1 MKRWLLRAV
10 WTAALIVAT
19 VVIGGAVSARRRL
32 PDLQPWHRYVPAD
45 ATASN
50 LATAGFA
57 DYLRRE
63 EAVFAGVRARVEYTS
78 AGLAPAQA
86 NRYDTRSRS
95 HPSRMGWDG
104 NRTYEIVP
112 AGGIAGGALLVHGL
126 TDSPYSMKAVG
137 DTLKASGYYGVALRM
152 PGHGTVPAGLTT
164 AVWEDWLAAVR
175 IGVQHVRER
184 IGPDKPLLLVGYS
197 NGGALVLKYALD
209 QVERGDGV
217 RPTRLALISPMIG
230 VPPLAW
236 LARVISVLGPVPYF
250 EKARWLDV
258 LPEYNPFKYTSFPA
272 NAGLQSW
279 RLSSE
284 VQAQIR
290 RLGRAGRLKDLPP
303 VLTFQ
308 SVVDATVSTPAVV
321 HAMFDQLEANGSEL
335 VLFDINRLSG
345 MEPFIHPATAAVLS
359 RLTDRSPRRYGR
371 ALVTNADRE
380 SIQVVERSIRADQT
394 EIVTRPLGL
403 AWLPEMFS
411 LSHIALPFPLDDE
424 VYGRSPRASPLDLV
438 RLGTLSPRGER
449 GVLTVPVETLMRVSC
464 NPFFPYLAERLTA
477 WTNPGTPDRRP

>member
-10 WTAALIVAT
+10 WTATLIVAT

-50 LATAGFA
+50 LANASFA

-63 EAVFAGVRARVEYTS
+63 EAVFADVRARVESTS
-78 AGLAPAQA
+78 AGSAPAQA

-95 HPSRMGWDG
+95 HPSRIGWDA

-112 AGGIAGGALLVHGL
+112 TGGIAGGAVLVHGL

-175 IGVQHVRER
+175 VGVQHVRER
-184 IGPDKPLLLVGYS
+184 IGPDKPLVLVGYS

-230 VPPLAW
+230 VPPFAW
-236 LARVISVLGPVPYF
+236 LARVISFLVQC
-250 EKARWLDV
+250 RI
-258 LPEYNPFKYTSFPA
+258 SRRR
-272 NAGLQSW
+272 AGLTSCPSQ
-279 RLSSE
+279 
-284 VQAQIR
+284 
-290 RLGRAGRLKDLPP
+290 P
-303 VLTFQ
+303 V
-308 SVVDATVSTPAVV
+308 
-321 HAMFDQLEANGSEL
+321 
-335 VLFDINRLSG
+335 
-345 MEPFIHPATAAVLS
+345 
-359 RLTDRSPRRYGR
+359 
-371 ALVTNADRE
+371 
-380 SIQVVERSIRADQT
+380 
-394 EIVTRPLGL
+394 
-403 AWLPEMFS
+403 
-411 LSHIALPFPLDDE
+411 
-424 VYGRSPRASPLDLV
+424 
-438 RLGTLSPRGER
+438 
-449 GVLTVPVETLMRVSC
+449 
-464 NPFFPYLAERLTA
+464 
-477 WTNPGTPDRRP
+477 